1 MIGWS
6 ICHLSLSLHRKLK
19 KFRRPN
25 HNKEISRLSAGGQEH
40 WCVSDWKSSIF
51 TGTREI
57 RKALPHAQLHPAAV
71 QTHRWKRR
79 VWTDVSHMSFV
90 LDLVKAVA
98 DIRCVVLL
106 HRFLTFGSA
115 GTNKTPHPALR
126 SVFTGWHRSA
136 LAPHLESVQILWL
149 LPEVEINSV
158 LVEYIIRMDS
168 CTWTTEHLK
177 ITVCGRFNLK
187 CVRAE
192 MFVCW
197 TETRQN
203 KEF

>member
-1 MIGWS
+1 M
-6 ICHLSLSLHRKLK
+6 
-19 KFRRPN
+19 
-25 HNKEISRLSAGGQEH
+25 
-40 WCVSDWKSSIF
+40 
-51 TGTREI
+51 
-57 RKALPHAQLHPAAV
+57 
-71 QTHRWKRR
+71 
-79 VWTDVSHMSFV
+79 SHMSFV

-136 LAPHLESVQILWL
+136 LAPHLESVQILGL

-168 CTWTTEHLK
+168 CT
-177 ITVCGRFNLK
+177 
-187 CVRAE
+187 
-192 MFVCW
+192 
-197 TETRQN
+197 
-203 KEF
+203 